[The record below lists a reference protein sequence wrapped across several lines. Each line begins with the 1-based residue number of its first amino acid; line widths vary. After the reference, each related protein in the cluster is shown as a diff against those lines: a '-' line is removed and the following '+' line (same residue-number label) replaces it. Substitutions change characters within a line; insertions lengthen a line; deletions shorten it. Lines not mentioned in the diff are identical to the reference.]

1 MRNQEKEPIKSLNK
15 FASFIDKMWSLEQ
28 QSKILETK
36 WSLLQQQTTTH
47 SSMDIMFKACI
58 NNQQQH
64 LETLAQEKLRLE
76 AEPGNMLG
84 LVEDL
89 KNKCKARLTSTQR
102 WGMNLSSSRRMWMK
116 LTCTR

>member
-1 MRNQEKEPIKSLNK
+1 MDPNIQVMRNQEKEPIKSLNK

-64 LETLAQEKLRLE
+64 LETLAQEKLRLQ
-76 AEPGNMLG
+76 AEFGNMQG

-89 KNKCKARLTSTQR
+89 E
-102 WGMNLSSSRRMWMK
+102 
-116 LTCTR
+116 

>member
-1 MRNQEKEPIKSLNK
+1 
-15 FASFIDKMWSLEQ
+15 MWSLEQ
-28 QSKILETK
+28 QNKILETK
-36 WSLLQQQTTTH
+36 CTPLQQQRMTRSNLDNTLE
-47 SSMDIMFKACI
+47 SYI
-58 NNQQQH
+58 NDLQQQ
-64 LETLAQEKLRLE
+64 LKTLAQEKLRLE